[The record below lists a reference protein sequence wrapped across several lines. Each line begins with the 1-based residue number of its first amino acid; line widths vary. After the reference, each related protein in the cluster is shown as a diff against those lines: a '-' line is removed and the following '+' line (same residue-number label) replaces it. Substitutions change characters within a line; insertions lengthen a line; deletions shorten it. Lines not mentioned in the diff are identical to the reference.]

1 MKTNPT
7 HFTRVPS
14 TQSWQSNSG
23 KYIVDYFLVP
33 RIEALCQQI
42 SSLGTD
48 REEVWN
54 SWIRWIRWII
64 CTRSFQSLNTKSS
77 QTTWLAL
84 LVNKRTAIWR
94 GKYWEPLEPSEVVH
108 RNRRQQHFCCDGIVL
123 FERKKPAHLFLN
135 WNFQWQVLATFSE
148 VEIHHWICAEYEKT
162 FFMMI
167 T

>member
-23 KYIVDYFLVP
+23 KYLVEYFLVP

-54 SWIRWIRWII
+54 SWTSWIRWII
-64 CTRSFQSLNTKSS
+64 CTRSFQSLHTKW

-84 LVNKRTAIWR
+84 LVNKRTAICWR
-94 GKYWEPLEPSEVVH
+94 GKYWEPLEPLEVVH

-123 FERKKPAHLFLN
+123 FGKKPAHLFLN

-148 VEIHHWICAEYEKT
+148 VEIHHCICAEYEKT

>member
-1 MKTNPT
+1 MGGQIGENKSNPL
-7 HFTRVPS
+7 HKSSF
-14 TQSWQSNSG
+14 NS
-23 KYIVDYFLVP
+23 KLTKQKSVDFLVS
-33 RIEALCQQI
+33 RIGALCEQT
-42 SSLGTD
+42 SFLGTD
-48 REEVWN
+48 REEVWT
-54 SWIRWIRWII
+54 SWIRWIM
-64 CTRSFQSLNTKSS
+64 CTRSFQSLHTKW
-77 QTTWLAL
+77 QTKWLAL

-94 GKYWEPLEPSEVVH
+94 RKYWEPLEPLEVVH

-123 FERKKPAHLFLN
+123 FGKKPAHLFLN